1 VAGLPNRRTFYLI
14 VITGALMQ
22 PAGAMVRIWLRKHL
36 ATSATPSTRT
46 AAAVAE
52 QVL

>member
-1 VAGLPNRRTFYLI
+1 MPNRRTFYLI
-14 VITGALMQ
+14 IIVTALAR
-22 PAGAMVRIWLRKHL
+22 PAEQMVKIWCRKHL

-46 AAAVAE
+46 AAAVAD